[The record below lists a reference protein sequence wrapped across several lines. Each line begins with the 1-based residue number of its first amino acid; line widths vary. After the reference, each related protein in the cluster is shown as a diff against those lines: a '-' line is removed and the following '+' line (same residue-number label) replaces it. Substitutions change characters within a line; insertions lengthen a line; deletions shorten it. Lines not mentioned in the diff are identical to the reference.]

1 MTNGTPVEREEAKV
15 SAAKREVE
23 AAELKVA
30 AAKQEVAVAEAKYE
44 ATAEGSFQRM
54 MAESAWRRAG
64 KQCDVAIDGL
74 QTAQELYKATVKSL
88 ADMLQH
94 TVRDPFPRDRP
105 PLHPNT
111 VTNEHK
117 LDQILEAVQKTD
129 RATPQYSAAY
139 VGNKVNK
146 RLVEDGRF
154 VIFEEKV
161 GEESV
166 LTAEQVEE
174 LSRATNEHHVVA
186 YITPFLEE
194 IVKDTAS
201 CSVFNSEEY
210 KWIQTSSETSVYNE
224 KPDLL
229 IIHPAF
235 ANSKHPFQCERDEA
249 LKSMRRNTDK
259 FGVLSQWRLRDFI
272 GLTCEAKQKI
282 DNGGFGEVINYGAHI
297 CFGEHGAVATR
308 LMLFDK
314 QTFWLVESVRGEVAS
329 VVTSR
334 WLDHGSKHLLRDF
347 VRQPALAKL
356 LNDACEHFNLVVKS
370 DSFLGAGAFGFVFRA
385 QRVDGASVAL
395 KVALDTH
402 AQRLETEKAKILRA
416 KKECPD
422 EVIGLEEDGFH
433 TFEGGAALLLT
444 KVGDHFSK
452 LSPQSIVD
460 SLQRLHDNGIIHGDA
475 RLENVVSVDGKP
487 CWIDFAD
494 SDLLLD
500 TPLLMQSEMDT
511 LIGYVKERFDGYNA
525 AR

>member
-1 MTNGTPVEREEAKV
+1 MAPIRITVEGVGGVKLSTDAALDKWLGIMKVQCLVDSDGDKVVDFDSLVDGGTYTWGPPQQASISAGDYNGGEKHR
-15 SAAKREVE
+15 
-23 AAELKVA
+23 L
-30 AAKQEVAVAEAKYE
+30 
-44 ATAEGSFQRM
+44 
-54 MAESAWRRAG
+54 
-64 KQCDVAIDGL
+64 
-74 QTAQELYKATVKSL
+74 
-88 ADMLQH
+88 
-94 TVRDPFPRDRP
+94 

-154 VIFEEKV
+154 VVFKEKV

-174 LSRATNEHHVVA
+174 LSQTTNEHQIVA

-194 IVKDTAS
+194 IVKGTAS
-201 CSVFNSEEY
+201 CCVFNSEEY
-210 KWIQTSSETSVYNE
+210 KWIQTSSETSAYNE
-224 KPDLL
+224 KPDF
-229 IIHPAF
+229 IVIHPAF
-235 ANSKHPFQCERDEA
+235 ANSKPPFKFERDEA

-259 FGVLSQWRLRDFI
+259 FGVLSQWKLRDFI
-272 GLTCEAKQKI
+272 GLTCEAKQII
-282 DNGGFGEVINYGAHI
+282 DNQAFGEVINYGAHI
-297 CFGEHGAVATR
+297 CFGEHGALTTR

-314 QTFWLVESVRGEVAS
+314 QTFWLVESVKGEVAN
-329 VVTSR
+329 VMTSR
-334 WLDHGSKHLLRDF
+334 WSDHGSKQLLRDF
-347 VRQPALAKL
+347 VRQPALPKL
-356 LNDACEHFNLVVKS
+356 LNDACEHFNLVVTS

-402 AQRLETEKAKILRA
+402 VQRLETERAKILRA
-416 KKECPD
+416 KKACPD

-433 TFEGGAALLLT
+433 IFQGGAALLLST
-444 KVGDHFSK
+444 VGEHFSK

-460 SLQRLHDNGIIHGDA
+460 SLQRLHDNRIIHGDA
-475 RLENVVSVDGKP
+475 RLENVVCVGGKP

-500 TPLLMQSEMDT
+500 TPLLMQSEMDA
-511 LIGYVKERFDGYNA
+511 LIGYIKERFGYNPT
-525 AR
+525 R